1 MSRVLKLDNNRI
13 VTVVSPNDVN
23 KVITEN
29 DAEMDRRAREAVK
42 SAINRAKICNKPI
55 AKYDKIIE
63 LFPARNTHSSHA
75 IRRPFAVTKWT
86 NAREHPAEE
95 NDWMEW
101 SP

>member
-23 KVITEN
+23 KVITEY

-55 AKYDKIIE
+55 AKYDKINKKAYIE
-63 LFPARNTHSSHA
+63 TPEGKIKYVR
-75 IRRPFAVTKWT
+75 
-86 NAREHPAEE
+86 
-95 NDWMEW
+95 
-101 SP
+101 